1 MRMPLQVLSGVSV
14 QNFQRL
20 PSQHDK
26 HDNTVQKF
34 PRSLLLQFRGRRL
47 LFCAESRKTLLQ
59 RGFSTSRATVL
70 DTVHTMSGALRSLAR
85 RAFATAAAR
94 PVAAA
99 PKAPYAHMALRAMA
113 TGPAASAVKI
123 SDELLEK
130 LGSLSTQALIDGLWV
145 MGWPTS
151 HIMGARPLTEGQKK
165 MVGRAVTIQF
175 AAARPDIAADKP
187 GGTESP
193 EYEAFE
199 QVNGKEVVV
208 MSSVGPWESVGGDIK
223 FLRLH
228 QNGVRPAPCPSPG
241 AIEVGCDRV
250 FSTRPVAIRPPPK
263 TDFPDNFTIS

>member
-1 MRMPLQVLSGVSV
+1 
-14 QNFQRL
+14 
-20 PSQHDK
+20 
-26 HDNTVQKF
+26 
-34 PRSLLLQFRGRRL
+34 
-47 LFCAESRKTLLQ
+47 
-59 RGFSTSRATVL
+59 
-70 DTVHTMSGALRSLAR
+70 MSGSLRSLAR
-85 RAFATAAAR
+85 RAFATAAAH

-99 PKAPYAHMALRAMA
+99 PKAPYARMALRAMA

-175 AAARPDIAADKP
+175 AATRPDIAADKP

-199 QVNGKEVVV
+199 LVNGKEVIV

-228 QNGVRPAPCPSPG
+228 QNGVRPARSPSPG
-241 AIEVGCDRV
+241 AIEACRDRV
-250 FSTRPVAIRPPPK
+250 FSTRPVAFATRRRKPTSRTFAWITSARFYPEFRGFRDSSPLGGKRNRK
-263 TDFPDNFTIS
+263 TKTTRARRVLESVLESLKRARGFFLLF